1 MSKHVKEILKKLGTS
16 PKRSMGQNFLIN
28 NQKIQKITKEILKQE
43 YKSIVEIG
51 PGLGSITNEL
61 VKINTNLQCIE
72 KDKDLFKYLK
82 SRYEDYNNFEIY
94 NKDILKC
101 NLKKLGNGKRIFFG
115 NLPYNIGTKIIE
127 NLNDAFHSD
136 HDVSAIFML
145 QKEVGEKIL
154 SKKGSKTYNGFVVKI
169 RTFYKVKKLFELNE
183 SDFWPQP
190 KIKSILLRF
199 DTKRIK
205 TDDKLNYKDF
215 SNFIFNSFSV
225 RRKKL
230 TNNLQKKFKKSL
242 IVEKLKLLGLNEDI
256 RAQDIEVETFMRL
269 YKMLKDNKL

>member
-1 MSKHVKEILKKLGTS
+1 MSNNIKEILEKLGTS
-16 PKRSMGQNFLIN
+16 PKKSMGQNFLIN
-28 NQKIQKITKEILKQE
+28 KHKIQKITKEIIKE
-43 YKSIVEIG
+43 NCKSIVEIG

-61 VKINTNLQCIE
+61 VKINTNLLCIE
-72 KDKDLFKYLK
+72 KDKDFFEYLK
-82 SRYEDYNNFEIY
+82 RKYEHYDNFEIY

-127 NLNDAFHSD
+127 SLNDNFHSND
-136 HDVSAIFML
+136 NVSAIFML

-169 RTFYKVKKLFELNE
+169 RTFYKVKKLLELNE

-199 DTKRIK
+199 DVKRINAE
-205 TDDKLNYKDF
+205 DRLDYKDF
-215 SNFIFNSFSV
+215 SNFIFTSFSI

-230 TNNLQKKFKKSL
+230 INNLQKKFKKSL
-242 IVEKLKLLGLNEDI
+242 IIEKLKLLDLSEDV
-256 RAQDIEVETFMRL
+256 RAQDIEVETFMLL

>member
-1 MSKHVKEILKKLGTS
+1 MSNNIKEILEKLGTS
-16 PKRSMGQNFLIN
+16 PKKSMGQNFLIN
-28 NQKIQKITKEILKQE
+28 KHKIQKITKEIIKE
-43 YKSIVEIG
+43 NCKSIVEIG

-61 VKINTNLQCIE
+61 VKINTNLLCIE
-72 KDKDLFKYLK
+72 KDKDFFEYLK
-82 SRYEDYNNFEIY
+82 RKYEHYDNFEIY
-94 NKDILKC
+94 NKDILRC

-127 NLNDAFHSD
+127 SLNDNFHSND
-136 HDVSAIFML
+136 NVSAIFML

-169 RTFYKVKKLFELNE
+169 RTFYKVKKLLELNE

-199 DTKRIK
+199 DVKRINAE
-205 TDDKLNYKDF
+205 DRLDYKDF
-215 SNFIFNSFSV
+215 SNFIFTSFSI

-242 IVEKLKLLGLNEDI
+242 IIEKLKLLDLSEDV
-256 RAQDIEVETFMRL
+256 RAQDIEVETFMLL

>member
-1 MSKHVKEILKKLGTS
+1 MSNNIKEILEKLGTS
-16 PKRSMGQNFLIN
+16 PKKSMGQNFLIN
-28 NQKIQKITKEILKQE
+28 KHKIQKITKEIIKE
-43 YKSIVEIG
+43 NCKSIVEIG

-61 VKINTNLQCIE
+61 VKINTNLLCIE
-72 KDKDLFKYLK
+72 KDKDFFEYLK
-82 SRYEDYNNFEIY
+82 RKYEHYDNFEIY

-127 NLNDAFHSD
+127 SLNDNFHSND
-136 HDVSAIFML
+136 NVSAIFML

-169 RTFYKVKKLFELNE
+169 RTFYKVKKLLELNE

-199 DTKRIK
+199 DVKRINAE
-205 TDDKLNYKDF
+205 DRLDYKDF
-215 SNFIFNSFSV
+215 SNFIFTSFSI

-242 IVEKLKLLGLNEDI
+242 IIEKLKLLDLSEDV
-256 RAQDIEVETFMRL
+256 RAQDIEVETFMLL

>member
-1 MSKHVKEILKKLGTS
+1 MSNNIKEILEKLGTS
-16 PKRSMGQNFLIN
+16 PKKSMGQNFLIN
-28 NQKIQKITKEILKQE
+28 KHKIQKITKEIIKE
-43 YKSIVEIG
+43 NCKSIVEIG

-61 VKINTNLQCIE
+61 VKINTNLLCIE
-72 KDKDLFKYLK
+72 KDKDFFEYLK
-82 SRYEDYNNFEIY
+82 RKYEHYDNFEIY

-127 NLNDAFHSD
+127 SLNDNFHSND
-136 HDVSAIFML
+136 NVSAIFML

-169 RTFYKVKKLFELNE
+169 RTFYKVKKLLELNE

-199 DTKRIK
+199 DVKRISAK
-205 TDDKLNYKDF
+205 DRLDYKDF
-215 SNFIFNSFSV
+215 SNFIFTSFSI

-242 IVEKLKLLGLNEDI
+242 IIEKLKLLDLSEDV
-256 RAQDIEVETFMRL
+256 RAQDIEVETFMLL